1 MSSDAPAA
9 SQSSHGHHHWPIVIA
24 LAAGVIAGMILQTFA
39 HPAAGDAPAWVGS
52 VIEFCRFCSDLFLR
66 ALKMV
71 IVPLVV
77 ASIISGIAGLKSLE
91 GFARMGL
98 KTWAYYLL
106 GSLTAVCV
114 GLFMVNSLKPGL
126 GPDGKPNPTLKA
138 AMDAAL
144 QSENASEIGEVM
156 KNAGQGA
163 SSLVD
168 IIHRA
173 IPTNVIE
180 ACAKGDLLAI
190 IFFSIL
196 FAVAMVLVP
205 GGPPAALRDVFNQL
219 ADVMTLIT
227 TWVMKF
233 TPVAVFCLVIPAI
246 AEVGVGV
253 LHNLVPY
260 VLTVVGAL
268 LLHTLVV
275 LPVGMK
281 LAGISPLRHFRN
293 MSDSLL
299 MSFSTA
305 SSTATIPV
313 TMRCIREEAG
323 VSERVASFV
332 IPLGATVNMNGTA
345 LYECV
350 VVVFAAQ
357 VLGIDL
363 SVSQQFI
370 VVLLA
375 LVSSIG
381 VAGIPA
387 ASLVAII
394 IIMQNAGFSEDAIK
408 ASLGLILTIDR
419 PLDMARTTVNV
430 FGDTVG
436 AVIIAKSEGET
447 VGS

>member
-1 MSSDAPAA
+1 MSANTA
-9 SQSSHGHHHWPIVIA
+9 SKPSHGNHWPIVIA
-24 LAAGVIAGMILQTFA
+24 LIAGVGAGMILQKIA
-39 HPAAGDAPAWVGS
+39 HPAEGAAPEWVKT
-52 VIEFCRFCSDLFLR
+52 VIEACRFVSDLFLR
-66 ALKMV
+66 GLKMV

-77 ASIISGIAGLKSLE
+77 ASIISGIAGLKSLD

-98 KTWAYYLL
+98 KTWAYYLF

-114 GLFMVNSLKPGL
+114 GLFMVNTLKPGL
-126 GPDGKPNPTLKA
+126 GDDGKPNATLKA
-138 AMDAAL
+138 AMESAL
-144 QSENASEIGEVM
+144 QSKSASEVGEVM
-156 KNAGQGA
+156 KGAQGGA

-168 IIHRA
+168 IVRRA

-190 IFFSIL
+190 IVFSIL
-196 FAVAMVLVP
+196 FAIAMVLVP
-205 GGPPAALRDVFNQL
+205 GGPPTVLRDLFNQL
-219 ADVMTLIT
+219 AEVMTLIT

-233 TPVAVFCLVIPAI
+233 TPIAVFCLVIPAI

-253 LHNLVPY
+253 LQNLVPY

-268 LLHTLVV
+268 LLHTLVILPIV
-275 LPVGMK
+275 LK
-281 LAGISPLRHFRN
+281 LAGVSPLQHFRN

-313 TMRCIREEAG
+313 TMRCIREESK

-357 VLGIDL
+357 VLGIEMSL
-363 SVSQQFI
+363 TQQFI

-436 AVIIAKSEGET
+436 AVVIAKSEGET
-447 VGS
+447 LDA

>member
-1 MSSDAPAA
+1 MSTASPAKTT
-9 SQSSHGHHHWPIVIA
+9 HGHNHWPIVIA
-24 LAAGVIAGMILQTFA
+24 LVAGVGVGMILQKIA
-39 HPAAGDAPAWVGS
+39 HPAEGAAPEWIKTVLEA
-52 VIEFCRFCSDLFLR
+52 CRFVSDLFLR
-66 ALKMV
+66 GLKMV

-77 ASIISGIAGLKSLE
+77 ASIISGIAGLKSLD

-98 KTWAYYLL
+98 KTWAYYLF

-114 GLFMVNSLKPGL
+114 GLLMVNTLKPGL
-126 GPDGKPNPTLKA
+126 GSDGKPNPTLKA
-138 AMDAAL
+138 AMDGAL
-144 QSENASEIGEVM
+144 QSKSANEVGEVM
-156 KNAGQGA
+156 KGAQGGA

-168 IIHRA
+168 IIRRA
-173 IPTNVIE
+173 IPTNVFE

-190 IFFSIL
+190 IVFSIL
-196 FAVAMVLVP
+196 FAIAMVLVP

-233 TPVAVFCLVIPAI
+233 TPIAVFCLVIPAI

-253 LHNLVPY
+253 LQNLVPY

-268 LLHTLVV
+268 LLHTLVILPIV
-275 LPVGMK
+275 LK
-281 LAGISPLRHFRN
+281 LAGASPLQHFKN

-313 TMRCIREEAG
+313 TMRCIREESG

-357 VLGIDL
+357 VLGIDMSL
-363 SVSQQFI
+363 TQQFI

-436 AVIIAKSEGET
+436 AVVIAKSEGET
-447 VGS
+447 LNG

>member
-1 MSSDAPAA
+1 MSTRPDTAR
-9 SQSSHGHHHWPIVIA
+9 SHSAHSHWPIVVA
-24 LAAGVIAGMILQTFA
+24 LAAGVLAGMILQHFA
-39 HPAAGDAPAWVGS
+39 HPAEGAAPQWVRS
-52 VIEFCRFCSDLFLR
+52 VIEACRFLSDLFLR

-77 ASIISGIAGLKSLE
+77 ASIISGIAGLKSLD

-98 KTWAYYLL
+98 KTWGYYLF

-114 GLFMVNSLKPGL
+114 GLLMVNVMKPGL
-126 GPDGKPNPTLKA
+126 GADGAPNPTLKA

-144 QSENASEIGEVM
+144 QSSSADEVGEVM
-156 KNAGQGA
+156 KNASGGT

-168 IIHRA
+168 IVRRA

-190 IFFSIL
+190 IVFSIL

-205 GGPPAALRDVFNQL
+205 GGPPTALQDTFNQL
-219 ADVMTLIT
+219 ASVMTLIT
-227 TWVMKF
+227 TWIMKF
-233 TPVAVFCLVIPAI
+233 TPIAVFCLVIPAI

-253 LHNLVPY
+253 LQNLVPY

-268 LLHTLVV
+268 VLHTVV
-275 LPVGMK
+275 LLPLVLK
-281 LAGISPLRHFRN
+281 LCGISPLQHFKN

-313 TMRCIREEAG
+313 TMRCIREEAR

-357 VLGIDL
+357 VLGVDL
-363 SVSQQFI
+363 SLSQQFI

-436 AVIIAKSEGET
+436 AVLVAKSEGEE
-447 VGS
+447 VNA